1 VLEKETIIQKRRAV
15 IMKKEKAFTLIELL
29 VVIAII
35 ALLMAILMPALAKV
49 RAKAKAVVC
58 KSNLK
63 QWGAI
68 FEMYTSDND
77 GYFQEGWT
85 MNIRCGDRW
94 FDLFRP
100 YFGDN
105 NDILF
110 CPAAPASNI
119 REIYGPSNP
128 TGESGKFSAWG
139 KFVGGPPGGTAV
151 SGPTSL
157 RGSAGS
163 YGLNIYACNPTAGVG
178 RPMEY
183 FWRTPNVKSPGEI
196 PLLFDCL
203 WIDTFNRVTQD
214 PPLFD
219 GHFDLTLG
227 TQTSM
232 ARCCINRHDEHINM
246 VFLDYGVRSVGLK
259 ELWQLKWHRAW
270 VENYRAAGPP
280 TEWNDSDHW
289 MYNMK
294 DYELIRMPSP

>member
-1 VLEKETIIQKRRAV
+1 ML
-15 IMKKEKAFTLIELL
+15 KKEKGFTLIELL

-49 RAKAKAVVC
+49 RNKAKAAVC
-58 KSNLK
+58 QSNLK

-68 FEMYTSDND
+68 FEMYTNDND

-85 MNIRCGDRW
+85 VDIKCGDRW
-94 FDLFRP
+94 FDLLRP

-110 CPAAPASNI
+110 CPTAIKP
-119 REIYGPSNP
+119 REDGKGNA
-128 TGESGKFSAWG
+128 TGAIGKFTAWG
-139 KFVGGPPGGTAV
+139 KFIGGPAGGMAMIP
-151 SGPTSL
+151 PTSL

-163 YGLNIYACNPTAGVG
+163 YGISIYVCNPTGLVG
-178 RPMEY
+178 RPMEW
-183 FWRTPNVKSPGEI
+183 FWRTPNVRNPGEI

-203 WIDTFNRVTQD
+203 WIDTFNMVTQD

-219 GHFDLTLG
+219 GDYPDIAQG
-227 TQTSM
+227 TYTSM
-232 ARCCINRHDEHINM
+232 KRCCINRHDEHINM
-246 VFLDYGVRSVGLK
+246 VFLDYGVRKVGLK

-280 TEWNDSDHW
+280 TEWDAPDHW

-294 DYELIRMPSP
+294 NYELIRMPTTPTN